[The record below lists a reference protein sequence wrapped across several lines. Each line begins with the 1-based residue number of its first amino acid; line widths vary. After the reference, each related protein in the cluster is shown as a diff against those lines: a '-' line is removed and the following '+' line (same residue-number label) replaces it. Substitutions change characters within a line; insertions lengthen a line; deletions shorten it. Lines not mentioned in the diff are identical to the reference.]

1 MGKDTVSNQ
10 DRAIATRG
18 TKHKA
23 TTVDK
28 PDMCYAKTE
37 TPDKATPFP
46 NHIYTFER
54 LDPGTNTSSKTL
66 INNNRIWIDGGRV
79 GKIGGLESMESHPP
93 KNQGQRTQTWY
104 RKEAWNTSCSTE
116 VFAEGK
122 GVVRT
127 DDTTAQNKENTT
139 GKVDGSEV
147 EVTDEL
153 TEAFY
158 KNACKIKILKGEVKA
173 EKGGGAKLQKKRKT
187 ARKEDYLEVYNGETV
202 ELEVTRVDA
211 TKSPEVE
218 NPTCQLEGDHAHW
231 RAQREYDGEVV
242 EGEKGTGDKYTI
254 DKALTDVGLEL
265 SSTTISDKTD
275 AGKGQPGGGGAG
287 NRTGRSAGM
296 TLITPGQFIRFFRCQ
311 KNPPLITVGAK
322 ACGGEALAYIAVKP
336 KGGFKVSITL
346 ENEGTRPGANDDK
359 TSELGAFGALLEKI
373 RKIDE
378 IVDKIKA
385 VEKIS
390 RPKKMLQANR
400 KPNVINFLTGVTL
413 ELGCEYKRCEKTD
426 KDFTPAH
433 IRRAWYF
440 KIEGELLKIEL
451 SVEVP
456 LDTFA
461 GSFIGGPAGAA
472 VAKAM
477 NRAGIS
483 IVFATF
489 TAGLTFTVNGQLGW
503 DQHDAFVGGETGFG
517 GAIVISFEAKV
528 TVDVFLVEFSIGFK
542 VSVPGEANFRP
553 ADRPGILMYY
563 NWNISVGST
572 LFLTGRVWRFEKT
585 VTFEGPGF
593 KPDPKRQDIP
603 LPG

>member
-1 MGKDTVSNQ
+1 MAKDTVSNQ
-10 DRAIATRG
+10 DRAIATRA
-18 TKHKA
+18 TLHKA

-28 PDMCYAKTE
+28 PDMCYASAE
-37 TPDKATPFP
+37 TPDKAVPFP
-46 NHIYTFER
+46 NHIYTNEY
-54 LDPGTNTSSKTL
+54 LDPGTNTSKKTL

-79 GKIGGLESMESHPP
+79 GKPGGFESLESHPA
-93 KNQGQRTQTWY
+93 KNMGQTSKIFY
-104 RKEAWNTSCSTE
+104 RKEAWNTSASTE

-127 DDTTAQNKENTT
+127 DDTTEQNHANTT

-158 KNACKIKILKGEVKA
+158 KNACKIKILEGSETGSGVKI
-173 EKGGGAKLQKKRKT
+173 QKKRPT
-187 ARKEDYLEVYNGETV
+187 SRRDDYIEVFNGETV
-202 ELEVTRVDA
+202 KLDVTRVDG
-211 TKSPEVE
+211 TKSPETE

-242 EGEKGTGDKYTI
+242 EGEAGTGDSYTV

-265 SSTTISDKTD
+265 SSTTL
-275 AGKGQPGGGGAG
+275 AGKANVPAERQGAGGGGAG
-287 NRTGRSAGM
+287 NRTARSASVP
-296 TLITPGQFIRFFRCQ
+296 LISPVQFIRFFRCQ
-311 KNPPLITVGAK
+311 KSPPLITVGAK

-336 KGGFKVSITL
+336 KGAFKVAITL

-359 TSELGAFGALLEKI
+359 TKDLAAFGALLAKI

-378 IVDKIKA
+378 IVDKIRA

-390 RPKKMLQANR
+390 RPKKMLQAQR
-400 KPNVINFLTGVTL
+400 KPNVINFLTGVTF
-413 ELGCEYKRCEKTD
+413 ELGCEYKRCTRSE

-433 IRRAWYF
+433 LRRAWYF

-451 SVEVP
+451 GVEVP

-472 VAKAM
+472 IAKAM

-483 IVFATF
+483 IVYATF
-489 TAGLTFTVNGQLGW
+489 TAGLSFTAYGQLGW
-503 DQHDAFVGGETGFG
+503 DQHDDFVGSETGFG
-517 GAIVISFEAKV
+517 GTITISFEAKV
-528 TVDVFLVEFSIGFK
+528 TVNAYLAEFSIGFK

-563 NWNISVGST
+563 NWNISVKSQ

-585 VTFEGPGF
+585 LTFDGPSF
-593 KPDPKRQDIP
+593 TPDPKRQDIA